1 MIIMVSTTIYS
12 SEEEERLELYD
23 FVGKRSVHIF
33 LANDIHLELFE
44 DKILVY
50 SVFLT
55 QYVFINDGT
64 SQWIYFYSLRIK
76 T

>member
-33 LANDIHLELFE
+33 LANNIHLEWCE
-44 DKILVY
+44 DNILVY
-50 SVFLT
+50 SLFLT

-64 SQWIYFYSLRIK
+64 SQWIYFYFSE
-76 T
+76 